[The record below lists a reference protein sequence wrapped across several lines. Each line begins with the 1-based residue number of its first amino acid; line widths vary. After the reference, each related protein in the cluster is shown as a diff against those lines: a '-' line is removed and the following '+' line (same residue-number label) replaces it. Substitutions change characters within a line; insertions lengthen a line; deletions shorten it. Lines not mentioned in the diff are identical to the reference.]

1 MRLPIYKQWV
11 KRCSIKVL
19 SVSLLHSF
27 HYARRDFR
35 QSIALAPVARLK
47 TGRPAADLAGDF
59 LGAQKLSALRSYR
72 N

>member
-1 MRLPIYKQWV
+1 MQGAT
-11 KRCSIKVL
+11 
-19 SVSLLHSF
+19 F

-35 QSIALAPVARLK
+35 QTIASAPVAHLK
-47 TGRPAADLAGDF
+47 TGRAAADLAGDF

>member
-11 KRCSIKVL
+11 KRFSIKIS